1 MRTLAFFFFFQAED
15 GIRDYKVTGVQTCAL
30 PILIGRMELPR
41 HPLPIRPEVSGMGI
55 VDDAVCVES
64 RHYGLVGFWIG
75 VRFVGFLCLGKRRK
89 GCGFLFG
96 GEGGSDLRRGCVYLI
111 FAMAQP

>member
-1 MRTLAFFFFFQAED
+1 MPDPADIA
-15 GIRDYKVTGVQTCAL
+15 KNVTRMQQV
-30 PILIGRMELPR
+30 LIGRMELPR
-41 HPLPIRPEVSGMGI
+41 HPLPVRPKVSGMRI

-64 RHYGLVGFWIG
+64 LSFGPVGFWIG
-75 VRFVGFLCLGKRRK
+75 VRFVSFVCLFQRRVR
-89 GCGFLFG
+89 CGFLFG